1 MNRVMAVA
9 GGIALL
15 AATVAGPAHAA
26 IIFGCA
32 DDAPGDCTG
41 TLTFNS
47 GTGVLTVSLTN
58 TSPVANGGFLTAIA
72 FQNPDEADITGVT
85 GGTQPTGFTFI
96 GDATGDTISV
106 SPFGDADWGSSAT
119 GGDWLGGGTP
129 DGLEP
134 GETGVFNFTLSG
146 SGLASVT
153 EADLLAGLLIRFR
166 GFNDGTSDKDIVT
179 GEDGPTDEGS
189 DVIIETPEP
198 ASVTL
203 LATGLLLVMGS
214 AVVRRLRRK

>member
-1 MNRVMAVA
+1 MKRLLAVA

-15 AATVAGPAHAA
+15 AATMTGPAHAA
-26 IIFGCA
+26 IIFGCT
-32 DDAPGDCTG
+32 DDAPGDCSG

-47 GTGVLTVSLTN
+47 GTGALTVSLTN
-58 TSPVANGGFLTAIA
+58 TSPAANGGFLTAIA
-72 FQNPDEADITGVT
+72 FENPSEVGITGVT
-85 GGTQPTGFTFI
+85 GGAQPTGFAFI

-106 SPFGDADWGSSAT
+106 SPFGTADWGSSAT
-119 GGDWLGGGTP
+119 GGEWLGGGTP

-134 GETGVFNFTLSG
+134 GEAGVFNFTLSG
-146 SGLASVT
+146 PGLASVT
-153 EADLLAGLLIRFR
+153 EAELLAGLLIRFR

-179 GEDGPTDEGS
+179 GEDGPTDEGA

-198 ASVTL
+198 ASVAL

-214 AVVRRLRRK
+214 AAVRRLRRK